1 MNKKTLCLFALLPI
15 SFSSAHAF
23 DTSRFSG
30 EISLNSGF
38 STTNSNFDT
47 NGPEQINHLGKGES
61 SEQGFIAPL
70 GNLYYALNEQNNQRV
85 YLGTSRDDLAVG
97 TLAFELGYQYD
108 YKNGTRLDIGY
119 LPTVVADEVWSNPY
133 LTGQN
138 RATTDRKGDAY
149 RLKLS
154 NIWNSGVSFDMAYA
168 TADIENEEITSSA
181 LLRESDTYYIKG
193 QYRSM
198 LNVNSGYITAFSY
211 TKHDATGEANTFDA
225 YKGELSYFYVT
236 QNYGLSLTGSYA
248 WRDFS
253 ANNPIFNQTRSDD
266 VYRLF
271 LAYEYKNIPGWDNWS
286 ITSFVGST
294 INSSNIDFYT
304 SDSLLMSIGMNYKF

>member
-1 MNKKTLCLFALLPI
+1 
-15 SFSSAHAF
+15 
-23 DTSRFSG
+23 
-30 EISLNSGF
+30 
-38 STTNSNFDT
+38 
-47 NGPEQINHLGKGES
+47 
-61 SEQGFIAPL
+61 
-70 GNLYYALNEQNNQRV
+70 
-85 YLGTSRDDLAVG
+85 
-97 TLAFELGYQYD
+97 
-108 YKNGTRLDIGY
+108 
-119 LPTVVADEVWSNPY
+119 
-133 LTGQN
+133 
-138 RATTDRKGDAY
+138 
-149 RLKLS
+149 
-154 NIWNSGVSFDMAYA
+154 
-168 TADIENEEITSSA
+168 
-181 LLRESDTYYIKG
+181 
-193 QYRSM
+193 M

-271 LAYEYKNIPGWDNWS
+271 LAYEYKNIPSWDNWS

-294 INSSNIDFYT
+294 TNSSNIDFYT